1 MATNKKLSKFI
12 VLGLLSVV
20 GLTACSSNEVVAK
33 PSDYDNKII
42 TDGIK
47 DSEKIDSN
55 IISTVYDALHE
66 GTLASDVL
74 DEVLYQYA
82 VSVFG
87 RYNKLVGPKSSESEL
102 NKGTTLKEA
111 VRSAKSAD
119 KAVANKFIQEH
130 KAYWLTDIH
139 GERISGDGSIR
150 TDDGSIAS
158 EEELDILVSK
168 WDSIEKRIKKA
179 IYNEIKEGA
188 YTNRYLFSEKSYLRQ
203 LKADLEKVADYANSL
218 TDLRIPTTFE
228 AVFDYEDVFTHYL
241 HRENY
246 QQNYGIDEDESAN
259 TITYIEDS
267 FIKSIYRDL
276 LTEQYIYDE
285 TYNTLGRSFARKV
298 NIIKLATKSDA
309 DKAAQYLINYFV
321 NNVVYAK
328 PNAATV
334 AESTNKVTEEEF
346 DLLSNAI
353 VGTDET
359 NKYLIDSGAFEN
371 TGTYYLG
378 TDYGDLMEEYSK
390 IKDNPLL
397 TDSTVESTFTNSGA
411 YSKEVGLELKTRELD
426 SNSYV
431 TKGWYIKNGG
441 LTDFSIFRDRLFNP
455 AVANAIDVQLKEG
468 ESVDKYDRFQMVDGA
483 WTIDTSKDYNN
494 YVARINGK
502 YYLKNTTSEGTS
514 DANNDII
521 FYDSSSKTYYVVQ
534 IEEAVS
540 SSKFNKSG
548 SWNYEKIKGDR
559 KIMSDYINE
568 VAEILVKDDSYQTL
582 SKKHWLSEMKL
593 EYHDTVVYEYFKTNF
608 PELFD

>member
-12 VLGLLSVV
+12 VLSLLSVV
-20 GLTACSSNEVVAK
+20 GLTACSNEVVAK
-33 PSDYDNKII
+33 PTDYDNKII

-87 RYNKLVGPKSSESEL
+87 RYNKLVGPKSAESAL
-102 NKGTTLKEA
+102 NQGTTLKEA
-111 VRSAKSAD
+111 VKSAKSSD
-119 KAVANKFIQEH
+119 KTVANKFILEH

-139 GERISGDGSIR
+139 GDRINADGTVR
-150 TDDGSIAS
+150 TDDGTVAS

-188 YTNRYLFSEKSYLRQ
+188 YSYRSLFSEKSYLRQ
-203 LKADLEKVADYANSL
+203 LKADLEKVADYANAA
-218 TDLRIPTTFE
+218 TNITIPVTFE
-228 AVFDYEDVFTHYL
+228 AIYDYEDVFTHYL

-246 QQNYGIDEDESAN
+246 QQNYGIDEDESNN
-259 TITYIEDS
+259 TISYVEDS
-267 FIKSIYRDL
+267 FIKGIYRDL

-298 NIIKLATKSDA
+298 NIIKLTTKTDA
-309 DKAAQYLINYFV
+309 DKSAQYLVNYFV
-321 NNVVYAK
+321 NNVVYAE

-334 AESTNKVTEEEF
+334 EASTNKVSEEEF
-346 DLLSNAI
+346 DLLSRAL
-353 VGTDET
+353 VGVDLT
-359 NKYLIDSGAFEN
+359 NKYLTESKAFEKKH
-371 TGTYYLG
+371 TYYLG
-378 TDYGDLMEEYSK
+378 TDFGDLMEEYSK
-390 IKDNPLL
+390 INDNPLL
-397 TDSTVESTFTNSGA
+397 TDSTIESTFTNSGA
-411 YSKEVGLELKTRELD
+411 YSKEVGLELKTRELYA
-426 SNSYV
+426 NSYV

-455 AVANAIDVQLKEG
+455 AVANAIDVQLKEN
-468 ESVDKYDRFQMVDGA
+468 ESADKYDRFQKVDGA
-483 WTIDTSKDYNN
+483 WKIDSSKDYNN

-502 YYLKNTTSEGTS
+502 YYLKNTTSEGSVET
-514 DANNDII
+514 NNDII
-521 FYDSSSKTYYVVQ
+521 FYDSTSKTYYVVQ

-568 VAEILVKDDSYQTL
+568 VAEILVQDDSYQTL
-582 SKKHWLSEMKL
+582 SKKHWLSEMEL
-593 EYHDTVVYEYFKTNF
+593 EYHDTVVYEYFKSNF